1 MHSPVQK
8 KYATKMAHGRAASS
22 EDESSLLD
30 YTRTRKGRLSA

>member
-8 KYATKMAHGRAASS
+8 KYATKVAHGAASR

-30 YTRTRKGRLSA
+30 YTRTLKGRLSA